1 MNQSLYLLDTNICIF
16 YLRGKYDIDQLIDKV
31 GWENCYISE
40 ITELELKMGI
50 DFSMQ
55 RDGIDRSRQ
64 LNQFLSDIKILPIY
78 GAIDIA
84 ASEKIR
90 LRLAGTPCDDNFD
103 LLIACSAIANNMVC
117 VTDNTKDFHRFRNIR
132 LENWVDRTNAR

>member
-50 DFSMQ
+50 EFSMQ

>member
-50 DFSMQ
+50 ELSMQ

-64 LNQFLSDIKILPIY
+64 LNQSLSDIKILPIY

-132 LENWVDRTNAR
+132 LEN

>member
-1 MNQSLYLLDTNICIF
+1 MNQSFYLLDTNICIF
-16 YLRGKYDIDQLIDKV
+16 YLRGRYDIDQLIDKV

-40 ITELELKMGI
+40 ITELELKMGVEL
-50 DFSMQ
+50 SMLK
-55 RDGIDRSRQ
+55 DGIDRSLQ
-64 LNQFLSDIKILPIY
+64 LNQFLSDIKVLPIY

-132 LENWVDRTNAR
+132 LENWVVRTK

>member
-50 DFSMQ
+50 EFSMQ

-117 VTDNTKDFHRFRNIR
+117 VTDNTKDFHCFRNIR